1 MTRAQYIIMNLGL
14 SKNFVWNLDLT
25 TLTFPAAML
34 VDWVRVYQPKGSTNI
49 GCDPKNAPTMDYIE
63 Q

>member
-1 MTRAQYIIMNLGL
+1 MNLGL

-25 TLTFPAAML
+25 TPTFPAAML